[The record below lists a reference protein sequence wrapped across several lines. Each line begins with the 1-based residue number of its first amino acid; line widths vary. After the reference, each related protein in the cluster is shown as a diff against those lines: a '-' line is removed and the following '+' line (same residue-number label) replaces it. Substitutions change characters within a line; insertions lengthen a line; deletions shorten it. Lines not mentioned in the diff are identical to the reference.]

1 MLYEVITQFL
11 LAQLTLAAV
20 PIDASR
26 YKFMQLSIDDG
37 LSNNQVKAVL
47 KDSRGFMWFGT
58 GRGLNRFD
66 GTTRVITSYSIHYT
80 KLYDSEWG
88 G

>member
-1 MLYEVITQFL
+1 MTNRLFL
-11 LAQLTLAAV
+11 FIVAILLVQLTLAAV

-66 GTTRVITSYSIHYT
+66 GTTRLLRSRRSS
-80 KLYDSEWG
+80 LFGLSA
-88 G
+88 